1 MQVYDIIMLV
11 VLIGAALFGA
21 WKGMAWQLASV
32 SAIVLSYIVAVQF
45 RDPVAAHIEAP
56 EPWDKF
62 LAMLLLYVGTSLVV
76 WIAFRMIAGT
86 IEKAKL
92 KSFDSQMG
100 ALVGFAKGVLLC
112 VVITLFAVRLLGES
126 ERTVIINSHSGYYI
140 AQLLHR
146 SKAILPEEIS
156 RVIDPYIHNLDG
168 RLQDDPP
175 DLIQQIPNRP
185 TAGGGISDWLKV
197 PRPDGSVTD
206 SRGDAGRTGSRSGPG
221 WLPGSS
227 VPASRQNERMPTEN
241 FTPLPGQA
249 GRNPAAPG
257 WR

>member
-1 MQVYDIIMLV
+1 
-11 VLIGAALFGA
+11 VLIGGALFGA

-56 EPWDKF
+56 EPWNRF
-62 LAMLLLYVGTSLVV
+62 LALLLLYVGTSLVV

-100 ALVGFAKGVLLC
+100 AIVGLAKGVLLC

-146 SKAILPEEIS
+146 SKAILPEEIYH
-156 RVIDPYIHNLDG
+156 VIDPYVHNLDG
-168 RLQDDPP
+168 RLHDAPP
-175 DLIQQIPNRP
+175 DLLPNIPDG
-185 TAGGGISDWLKV
+185 TTVGGGLQDWLNA
-197 PRPDGSVTD
+197 PRGRGETDRGDGGLSGQRRD
-206 SRGDAGRTGSRSGPG
+206 SRGDSRNGSRRGPG

-227 VPASRQNERMPTEN
+227 IPARRSEGAMPTEN

-249 GRNPAAPG
+249 GRPPS

>member
-11 VLIGAALFGA
+11 VLVGGALFGA

-32 SAIVLSYIVAVQF
+32 SAIVLSYIEAVQF

-56 EPWDKF
+56 GPWDKF

-76 WIAFRMIAGT
+76 WIAFRMVAGT

-100 ALVGFAKGVLLC
+100 ALVGLAKGVLLC

-156 RVIDPYIHNLDG
+156 KVIDPYIHNLNG
-168 RLQDDPP
+168 RLQEEPP
-175 DLIQQIPNRP
+175 DLLPQIPNLP
-185 TAGGGISDWLKV
+185 TAGGGIADWLKV
-197 PRPDGSVTD
+197 PRPEGGGTGLSED
-206 SRGDAGRTGSRSGPG
+206 SGRTGNRSGPG

-227 VPASRQNERMPTEN
+227 APASRRNEQMPSEN
-241 FTPLPGQA
+241 FTQLPGQA
-249 GRNPAAPG
+249 GRNSATPG
-257 WR
+257 LR